1 MGERLIQ
8 VWLFFLRFSL
18 RRSLHLRLFNT
29 ITSACYAICVT
40 PYVGWVCCWFSPL
53 LREVFLR
60 VLRFS
65 PLLKNQH
72 FQIPIRPASGR
83 RRTTSRMC
91 YLQIII
97 YLFIYLLCFLFAALR
112 PDHIPLANL
121 QIVDHQTSLSDHD
134 RPSDPTQNQTTTDH
148 RQTRPP
154 NQITPPDITDHQPWL
169 LGFQS
174 AQHTQPFEL
183 VQVRCILHGL
193 GQGGYIELW
202 MNLAKHTFHTLSAL
216 RLRNSFFSAL
226 LNCS

>member
-1 MGERLIQ
+1 MWVEFVVGSPPCSERFFSGYSGFPLSSKTNTSKFQFDQHQVGEEPLCRCA
-8 VWLFFLRFSL
+8 
-18 RRSLHLRLFNT
+18 
-29 ITSACYAICVT
+29 TSK
-40 PYVGWVCCWFSPL
+40 S
-53 LREVFLR
+53 
-60 VLRFS
+60 
-65 PLLKNQH
+65 
-72 FQIPIRPASGR
+72 
-83 RRTTSRMC
+83 
-91 YLQIII
+91 
-97 YLFIYLLCFLFAALR
+97 LFIYLLCFLFAALK

-121 QIVDHQTSLSDHD
+121 QIIDHQTSLSDHD
-134 RPSDPTQNQTTTDH
+134 RPSDPTQNQTTIDH